1 MGCPDAVESVYKRKV
16 VVVEQWL
23 CSGFCKVT
31 DQSVFLTTSGSAATQ
46 DSEQEATDKLLEL
59 GALKSSEGRL
69 VSDLNPAAS
78 ELCTSNSHD

>member
-1 MGCPDAVESVYKRKV
+1 MVGSARLHTS
-16 VVVEQWL
+16 L
-23 CSGFCKVT
+23 
-31 DQSVFLTTSGSAATQ
+31 VFLTTSGSAATQ

-78 ELCTSNSHD
+78 ELCTSNTRD